1 MNTKLPENI
10 SARMARMEDL
20 PAIHGLEQKTS
31 GHYLGVPGMS
41 LERITNEY
49 RSPGFEPDQSVS
61 LLENEEGDLVALIEV
76 WDESDL
82 PVNPYLWM
90 TVDPDYL
97 DQGLEDYLLAWA
109 EERSAQVFSRLDPE
123 LRIAMRCH
131 IYSVV
136 ESSAQALLRAGFK
149 EIRHGFRMRIEME
162 EMPPAPNWPAGIKLR
177 PYDPETD
184 ARSVYETDDEVFQDH
199 FGYVKDDPEEG
210 FKRFMH
216 HFTGDD
222 SYDPDLWFLAVEGEE
237 IAAIC
242 ICRRY
247 GAEDPATGYI
257 SSLGVRRPWRRQG
270 IAQALLQHAFRE
282 FYQRGKRI
290 VDLGVDAES
299 LTGATDLY
307 KKVGMV
313 VHRRYDLF
321 EKVLRPGKDISVTQL
336 EVALDQAEEG
346 EK

>member
-1 MNTKLPENI
+1 MENELPENM

-20 PAIHGLEQKTS
+20 PEIHRLEKKTS
-31 GHYLGVPGMS
+31 FHYSGVPGMS
-41 LERITNEY
+41 LERMTNEY
-49 RSPGFEPDQSVS
+49 QSPGFDLEQSVYLIEDQDGS
-61 LLENEEGDLVALIEV
+61 LVALIEV
-76 WDESDL
+76 WDAFDI
-82 PVNPYLWM
+82 PVNPYVWM
-90 TVDPDYL
+90 TVDPDFK
-97 DQGLEDYLLAWA
+97 DQGLEDYLLTWA
-109 EERSAQVFSRLDPE
+109 EKRAKQVFQRVAPE

-131 IYSVV
+131 INSVV
-136 ESSAQALLRAGFK
+136 EASRQALIRGGFQ

-162 EMPPAPNWPAGIKLR
+162 EMPLAPTWPEGIQLK
-177 PYDPETD
+177 PYEPETD
-184 ARSVYETDDEVFQDH
+184 ARLVYETDDEVFQDH
-199 FGYVKDDPEEG
+199 FGYVKEDPEKG
-210 FKRFMH
+210 FKRFVH

-222 SYDPDLWFLAVEGEE
+222 SYDPSLWFLAVVGEE
-237 IAAIC
+237 IVGIC

-247 GAEDPATGYI
+247 GSEDPETGYV

-313 VHRRYDLF
+313 VHRRYDLY
-321 EKVLRPGKDISVTQL
+321 EKVLRPGKDISVTHL
-336 EVALDQAEEG
+336 AEDSDQAEEG
-346 EK
+346 EQ